1 MYNMAE
7 DAMHSLPV
15 ISCVLCSKSFSG
27 CVALADHLCAFH
39 RVNQQDERNFS
50 HGDSYMEKERQVDAM
65 KTHSCD
71 VCDRSFKK
79 PSDLVRHKRVHTGE
93 KPYSCGICERSFR
106 VKSTLYQHLKIH
118 EDIGN
123 AREMCTVCG
132 KYYCSLSSLRQHL
145 YLAHAEERMFKC
157 TEETCYERFKSVGES
172 IKFCLK
178 F

>member
-1 MYNMAE
+1 MDFRHLEILFTAG
-7 DAMHSLPV
+7 APFF
-15 ISCVLCSKSFSG
+15 SFSSSLQ
-27 CVALADHLCAFH
+27 LAI
-39 RVNQQDERNFS
+39 S
-50 HGDSYMEKERQVDAM
+50 P

-172 IKFCLK
+172 SKFSLK
-178 F
+178 FRYFKLQLKLQ